1 MRVDKGMVLA
11 GLLLIGCGFVPPR
24 PSTRSQAGGISG
36 VSHPQ
41 LRGGGEQKPIMVK
54 PKLNCG
60 KNIS

>member
-41 LRGGGEQKPIMVK
+41 LRGGGGAEAYY
-54 PKLNCG
+54 G
-60 KNIS
+60 

>member
-1 MRVDKGMVLA
+1 MILKGMRVDKGMVLA

-41 LRGGGEQKPIMVK
+41 LRGGGGAEAYY
-54 PKLNCG
+54 G
-60 KNIS
+60 